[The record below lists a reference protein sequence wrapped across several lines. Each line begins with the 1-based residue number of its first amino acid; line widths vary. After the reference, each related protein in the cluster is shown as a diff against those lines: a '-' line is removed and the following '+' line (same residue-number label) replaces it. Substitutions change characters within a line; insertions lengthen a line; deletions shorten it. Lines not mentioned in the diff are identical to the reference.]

1 MAIDSYN
8 LCHAWYPKI
17 YFLHKQS
24 KKIPGKA
31 EFFVAGVNCVQLN
44 SKYKLCQETKNI
56 FNVSNQNVHT
66 TFFPEEYGNEEV
78 NSYENLKYITEPY
91 SLFTIDFNSCDEV
104 MGMLNRQRP
113 HNSIFN
119 PTVDDETNML
129 VG

>member
-1 MAIDSYN
+1 M
-8 LCHAWYPKI
+8 
-17 YFLHKQS
+17 
-24 KKIPGKA
+24 
-31 EFFVAGVNCVQLN
+31 
-44 SKYKLCQETKNI
+44 
-56 FNVSNQNVHT
+56 HT